1 MVFTACEGGSPD
13 DETNGNPTEQPGEN
27 DGNENGDGNGNQGG
41 GDNPGG
47 GNGEGNQDGEEG
59 VTPTDKTQII
69 NFQDEAT
76 KQLCILNWD
85 KNEDGELS
93 YEEAAAVTDLG
104 SAFKGSSITTFNEL
118 KHFTGLTGIADSAFD
133 SCANLNEI
141 EIPDSVTSIGE
152 HAFYDCSSLRR
163 VDITDLS
170 AWCKIVFTDFYANPL
185 LIVMLA
191 KLLQSENAYRPISVT
206 LFGIVILVKLLQL

>member
-41 GDNPGG
+41 SDNPGG

-118 KHFTGLTGIADSAFD
+118 KHFTGLT
-133 SCANLNEI
+133 EI
-141 EIPDSVTSIGE
+141 GGFTFSGCRSLTSITIPDSVTLIGE
-152 HAFYDCSSLRR
+152 YAFECCSSLTSMTIPDNIISIREDAFYSCYGLTS
-163 VDITDLS
+163 VHTTDLS
-170 AWCKIVFTDFYANPL
+170 AWCNISFANYGANPL
-185 LIVMLA
+185 CYA
-191 KLLQSENAYRPISVT
+191 KNLYLD
-206 LFGIVILVKLLQL
+206 